1 MIRVS
6 CPGCQTKYRFN
17 ESLLQGR
24 ERGHAKCKKCGETIK
39 ISLAETSPKPAA
51 GQGPKDTA
59 ASPRPK
65 RDPESLD
72 TTARVR
78 KLRSDEDLG
87 DATTSMSKKLVSSS
101 LDLPPDKKYSLA
113 VLKGK
118 ATGQIFAVN
127 KSRMTI
133 GRSGTDILLDDPEC
147 SRRHALLEIQ
157 GSRTII
163 SDLGSTNGTFV
174 DGQRT
179 DKSELDNR
187 SEFRVGDHVMMLIVT
202 DRE

>member
-1 MIRVS
+1 MIQVS
-6 CPGCQTKYRFN
+6 CPSCQTKYRFN

-24 ERGHAKCKKCGETIK
+24 ERGQAKCKKCGATIK
-39 ISLAETSPKPAA
+39 ISLSETSPKLVGP
-51 GQGPKDTA
+51 GPKDTA
-59 ASPRPK
+59 ASPRRK
-65 RDPESLD
+65 QEPESLD

-87 DATTSMSKKLVSSS
+87 DSTTSMSKKLVSSA
-101 LDLPPDKKYSLA
+101 LDLPTDKKYSLA

-118 ATGQIFAVN
+118 ATGQIFAIN

-133 GRSGTDILLDDPEC
+133 GRSGTDIVLDDPEC
-147 SRRHALLEIQ
+147 SRRHAVLEIQ

-179 DKSELDNR
+179 DKTELENR

>member
-6 CPGCQTKYRFN
+6 CPTCQTKYRFD

-24 ERGHAKCKKCGETIK
+24 EQGQAKCKKCGGAIK
-39 ISLAETSPKPAA
+39 VSLSDAAPKPAA
-51 GQGPKDTA
+51 PGSKETA
-59 ASPRPK
+59 ARPREK
-65 RDPESLD
+65 TEQESMD

-78 KLRSDEDLG
+78 KLRSDEVLG
-87 DATTSMSKKLVSSS
+87 ESTTSMSQKMGPGAMKLPS
-101 LDLPPDKKYSLA
+101 DKKFSLA

-127 KSRMTI
+127 KSQMTI
-133 GRSGTDILLDDPEC
+133 GRSGTDIVLDDPEC
-147 SRRHALLEIQ
+147 SRRHAILEIQ
-157 GSRTII
+157 GSRATI

-179 DKSELDNR
+179 DKADLENR
-187 SEFRVGDHVMMLIVT
+187 SEFRVGDHIIMLIVT